1 MGDDRRAAYATA
13 NLFRFLSTSPVW
25 GTTAV
30 AQVERDLAET
40 ISIHVPRMGDDRS
53 TNTVHSTGTEISI
66 HVPRMGDD
74 QGQQI
79 TQQGQQIIS
88 IHVPRMGDD
97 RLASRTPTPIKRFLS
112 TSPVW
117 GTTLAVRVPELIG
130 LFLST
135 SPVWGT
141 TICAAS
147 PSIRKPFL
155 STSPVWGTTSTSVS
169 VQRHGFDFYPRPPYG
184 GRLQAPFASHLD
196 RRISIHVPR
205 MGDDDTLPIIAAALY
220 LFLSTSPVWG
230 TTCRKAVAQMII
242 PFLSTSPVWGTTCR
256 RKPPQNPVWI
266 SIHVPRMGDD
276 IKANDL
282 PMA

>member
-97 RLASRTPTPIKRFLS
+97 RQIYN
-112 TSPVW
+112 
-117 GTTLAVRVPELIG
+117 TLQDIL
-130 LFLST
+130 
-135 SPVWGT
+135 
-141 TICAAS
+141 
-147 PSIRKPFL
+147 
-155 STSPVWGTTSTSVS
+155 
-169 VQRHGFDFYPRPPYG
+169 
-184 GRLQAPFASHLD
+184 
-196 RRISIHVPR
+196 ISIHVPR
-205 MGDDDTLPIIAAALY
+205 MGDDRFHRDHH
-220 LFLSTSPVWG
+220 
-230 TTCRKAVAQMII
+230 Q
-242 PFLSTSPVWGTTCR
+242 
-256 RKPPQNPVWI
+256 
-266 SIHVPRMGDD
+266 
-276 IKANDL
+276 
-282 PMA
+282 